1 MTKIFDHDY
10 FITRSDDQTLGDVWG
25 AVGAIGASAVQ
36 LLPGLFGG
44 GGSSAGGP
52 ARGLAAITAACQQ
65 ALQSLNQLVTAATS
79 GQMPLAQAISEAERI
94 AAALSNPQYIYQAQR
109 GNDAAVLN
117 DAKAQA
123 QTIIGRLRSLA
134 APITPPATGG
144 SVGSQTSG
152 PGLPGGSAAVN
163 PSPVN
168 GSTGGGLAIDTSTL
182 LIVGLGLGA
191 LFLLKG

>member
-1 MTKIFDHDY
+1 MSKIFDHDY
-10 FITRSDDQTLGDVWG
+10 FITRSDDTLGDAWG

-36 LLPGLFGG
+36 LLPALFGG
-44 GGSSAGGP
+44 GGGGAGGP

-65 ALQSLNQLVTAATS
+65 AIQSLNQLVTAATS

-134 APITPPATGG
+134 APVAPPATGG
-144 SVGSQTSG
+144 GTISQTSG
-152 PGLPGGSAAVN
+152 PGLPGGSAVVN
-163 PSPVN
+163 PSPVS
-168 GSTGGGLAIDTSTL
+168 GSSGGGLSIDTSTL